1 MREREMRCYKLVFYL
16 RTHKDDPLLGSIQ
29 DIFFLNQLVIQHSHY
44 NCLKE
49 FDSRRTGVK
58 IGVETQLL

>member
-1 MREREMRCYKLVFYL
+1 MRCYKLVFYL
-16 RTHKDDPLLGSIQ
+16 RTHKDDPLSGSIQ

-49 FDSRRTGVK
+49 LKTGVK

>member
-1 MREREMRCYKLVFYL
+1 MRCYKLVFYL
-16 RTHKDDPLLGSIQ
+16 RTHKDDPLSGSIQ
-29 DIFFLNQLVIQHSHY
+29 EMFFLNNLLFNTHTTIAS
-44 NCLKE
+44 KS